1 MVLRTAAS
9 AALAAEDQLF
19 APYLY
24 SGKCLTEALSLC
36 YHTLDCGKFSVVTS
50 LPTTTAAKTV
60 TRLPTCSNYAD
71 GVNKELARMKLHE
84 YQARDL
90 LAKNGVP
97 VTGGG
102 VATTPAEARAIAEEL
117 GRRVVVKAQVFVGGR
132 GKAGGVKL
140 AATPAEAEQV
150 AGAILGM
157 EIKGLTVEKVL
168 VAEAITYQKE
178 IYLSAILDRA
188 SKQVM
193 MIASA
198 EGGVEIEEVAK
209 TNPNAI
215 IKIPAHPTLGL
226 QDYQARELAFAIG
239 LTDGKQAR
247 QFAQIA
253 TALYRTFVASD
264 ASLVEINPLVIRDDG
279 SLQALDS
286 KVLLDDSALFRHP
299 ELAALRDSSDEPEA
313 ERVAREADLT
323 FIKLDGNI
331 GCMVNGAGLA
341 MATMDVVKL
350 YGGEPANF
358 LDIGGGANKDKVKTA
373 LQIILADPNVKAVMF
388 NIFGG
393 ITRVDEV
400 ARGIIAALEE
410 VPTSVPLVARLT
422 GTNEAEGLRILAE
435 SQLIPATSLAEAA
448 QKAVA
453 AAQPTT

>member
-1 MVLRTAAS
+1 
-9 AALAAEDQLF
+9 
-19 APYLY
+19 
-24 SGKCLTEALSLC
+24 
-36 YHTLDCGKFSVVTS
+36 
-50 LPTTTAAKTV
+50 
-60 TRLPTCSNYAD
+60 
-71 GVNKELARMKLHE
+71 MKLHE

-90 LAKNGVP
+90 LAKYGVP

-102 VATTPAEARAIAEEL
+102 VATTPAEARAIAEQL

-140 AATPAEAEQV
+140 ADSPDQAEVV
-150 AGAILGM
+150 AGQILGM
-157 EIKGLTVEKVL
+157 SIKGLTVEKVL

-178 IYLSAILDRA
+178 IYLSAILDRG

-209 TNPNAI
+209 TNPQAI

-239 LTDGKQAR
+239 LSDGKQAR

-313 ERVAREADLT
+313 EQVAREADLT

-358 LDIGGGANKDKVKTA
+358 LDIGGGASKDKVKKA
-373 LQIILADPNVKAVMF
+373 LQIILADPNVKSVMF

-410 VPTSVPLVARLT
+410 VPTQVPMVARLT
-422 GTNEAEGLRILAE
+422 GTNEAEGLRILGE

-453 AAQPTT
+453 AAQTAA

>member
-1 MVLRTAAS
+1 
-9 AALAAEDQLF
+9 
-19 APYLY
+19 
-24 SGKCLTEALSLC
+24 
-36 YHTLDCGKFSVVTS
+36 
-50 LPTTTAAKTV
+50 
-60 TRLPTCSNYAD
+60 
-71 GVNKELARMKLHE
+71 MKLHE

-90 LAKNGVP
+90 LAQHGIP

-102 VATTPAEARAIAEEL
+102 VATTAAEARAIAEQI
-117 GRRVVVKAQVFVGGR
+117 GAPVVVKAQVFVGGR

-140 AATPAEAEQV
+140 AQNPAEAEAV
-150 AGAILGM
+150 AAQILGM
-157 EIKGLTVEKVL
+157 SIKGLVVEKVL
-168 VAEAITYQKE
+168 VAEAISYERE
-178 IYLSAILDRA
+178 IYLSAILDRGT
-188 SKQVM
+188 KRVM

-209 TNPNAI
+209 TNPDAI
-215 IKIPAHPTLGL
+215 VKLPAHPTMGL
-226 QDYQARELAFAIG
+226 MDYQARELAFRIG

-247 QFAQIA
+247 QFAAIA
-253 TALYRTFVASD
+253 SALYRVFVATD
-264 ASLVEINPLVIRDDG
+264 ASLAEINPLVVRADG

-286 KVLLDDSALFRHP
+286 KILLDDSALYRHADL
-299 ELAALRDSSDEPEA
+299 EAMRDPSDEPEA
-313 ERVAREADLT
+313 ERQAREAGIT

-358 LDIGGGANKDKVKTA
+358 LDIGGGAGKDKVKAA
-373 LQIILADPNVKAVMF
+373 LQIILADPNVKAVLF

-410 VPTSVPLVARLT
+410 VKTDVPMVARLV
-422 GTNEAEGLRILAE
+422 GTNEEAGRALLAD
-435 SQLIPATSLAEAA
+435 SVLIPAATLSDGA

-453 AAQPTT
+453 AAAAR

>member
-1 MVLRTAAS
+1 
-9 AALAAEDQLF
+9 
-19 APYLY
+19 
-24 SGKCLTEALSLC
+24 
-36 YHTLDCGKFSVVTS
+36 
-50 LPTTTAAKTV
+50 
-60 TRLPTCSNYAD
+60 
-71 GVNKELARMKLHE
+71 MKLHE

-90 LAKNGVP
+90 LEKYGIP

-102 VATTPAEARAIAEEL
+102 VATTPAEARAIAERL

-140 AATPAEAEQV
+140 ADTPEQTEQV
-150 AGAILGM
+150 ASQILGM
-157 EIKGLTVEKVL
+157 QIKGLTVEKVL
-168 VAEAITYQKE
+168 VAEAISYQKE
-178 IYLSAILDRA
+178 IYLSAILDRT

-209 TNPNAI
+209 SNPDAI
-215 IKIPAHPTLGL
+215 IKIPAHPMLGL
-226 QDYQARELAFAIG
+226 QEYQARELAFAIG
-239 LTDGKQAR
+239 LTDTKQVR

-253 TALYRTFVASD
+253 TALYRVFVASD

-279 SLQALDS
+279 NLQALDS

-299 ELAALRDSSDEPEA
+299 DLAAIRDTSDEPEV
-313 ERVAREADLT
+313 EQIARKSDLT
-323 FIKLDGNI
+323 FIKLDGTI

-350 YGGEPANF
+350 YGGSPANF
-358 LDIGGGANKDKVKTA
+358 LDIGGGASKERVKVA

-400 ARGIIAALEE
+400 ARGIIAALED
-410 VPTSVPLVARLT
+410 VPTNVPMVARLT
-422 GTNEAEGLRILAE
+422 GTNEEEGRRLLAE
-435 SQLIPATSLAEAA
+435 SRLIPAMTLAEAA

-453 AAQPTT
+453 AAQAGA

>member
-1 MVLRTAAS
+1 
-9 AALAAEDQLF
+9 
-19 APYLY
+19 
-24 SGKCLTEALSLC
+24 
-36 YHTLDCGKFSVVTS
+36 
-50 LPTTTAAKTV
+50 
-60 TRLPTCSNYAD
+60 
-71 GVNKELARMKLHE
+71 MKLHE

-90 LAKNGVP
+90 LAAHGIP

-102 VATTPAEARAIAEEL
+102 VATTPAEARAIAAQL
-117 GRRVVVKAQVFVGGR
+117 GRPVVVKAQVFVGGR

-140 AATPAEAEQV
+140 ADTPDQAEAV
-150 AGAILGM
+150 AGQILGM
-157 EIKGLTVEKVL
+157 SIKGLTVEKVL

-188 SKQVM
+188 SKRVV

-209 TNPNAI
+209 TNPDAI

-226 QDYQARELAFAIG
+226 QEYQARELAFAIG

-253 TALYRTFVASD
+253 TALYRVFVATD
-264 ASLVEINPLVIRDDG
+264 ASLAEINPLVIRDDG

-299 ELAALRDSSDEPEA
+299 DLAALRDSSDEPEA
-313 ERVAREADLT
+313 ERIAREADLT
-323 FIKLDGNI
+323 FIKLDGSI

-358 LDIGGGANKDKVKTA
+358 LDIGGGAGKAKVKAA
-373 LQIILADPNVKAVMF
+373 LQIILADPNVKAVMI

-410 VPTSVPLVARLT
+410 VPTSVPMVARLT
-422 GTNEAEGLRILAE
+422 GTNEEEGRRLLAE
-435 SQLIPATSLAEAA
+435 STLIPAATLGEAA

-453 AAQPTT
+453 AAQAAG